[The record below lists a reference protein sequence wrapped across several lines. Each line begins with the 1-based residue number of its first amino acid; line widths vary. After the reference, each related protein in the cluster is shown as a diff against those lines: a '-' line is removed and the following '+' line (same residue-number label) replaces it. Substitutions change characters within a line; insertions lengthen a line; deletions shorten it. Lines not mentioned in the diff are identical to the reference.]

1 MTVGESLK
9 RFRKERGLTQK
20 QVSDAVGINLRLY
33 QGYESGQTNPAT
45 STVIGIADAFNVPL
59 DYLVGRNEEIQN
71 TGESYLLNTYR
82 NLDENS
88 RRTLTDMAN
97 FLSMRQNFTQSAAMW
112 KGHVCA

>member
-1 MTVGESLK
+1 MTLGESLK
-9 RFRKERGLTQK
+9 RFRKERGLTQR

-59 DYLVGRNEEIQN
+59 DYLVGRDNAKSD
-71 TGESYLLNTYR
+71 GESYLLNTYR
-82 NLDENS
+82 NLDENN

-97 FLSMRQNFTQSAAMW
+97 FLSMKQGFTTAVTVL
-112 KGHVCA
+112 KGA